1 MNKKKSFA
9 ERNARVSRPERT
21 QVEMQL
27 LSLEQMLPKDHRCR
41 IVWRF
46 VQSLD
51 LEAFYAE
58 IRVTDSDAGRSAIA
72 PEILV
77 SLWFQATLD
86 GISSARELGRRCE
99 TDMPYL
105 WLCGGVSVNYHTLSD
120 FRVAH
125 ADKLDQILT
134 TTIAALMHQDLVTL
148 EELGQD
154 GMRVRASAGSSS
166 FRRKPTLQTLHRK
179 AKEHVD
185 KLREES
191 ESEPSD
197 HAKLDARRKAAAE
210 RAARE
215 QEERIRKALE
225 ESDQLSKQR
234 EKRKRGEGEKTRVST
249 TDREARRMKM
259 ANGGYRPAYNVQF
272 ASDSGA
278 RVIVGVDVTNQGT
291 DGGQLPPMLDQIEE
305 RYDRLPEYMQVDSAY
320 ATKNSVT
327 DAESRGVQVISTVP
341 RADQLKRHGKDP
353 HQRQRGDSDEYERF
367 RARMAEPKYVERYK
381 QRPSIAEFPNAD
393 CRNRGLGQFRVC
405 GVAKVKAV
413 ALWHALAF
421 NFMRMINLGAIES
434 CSTP

>member
-1 MNKKKSFA
+1 MNRKKSFA
-9 ERNARVSRPERT
+9 ERNARVNRPERE

-27 LSLEQMLPKDHRCR
+27 LSLEQMLPNDHRCR

-58 IRVTDSDAGRSAIA
+58 IRVTDSHTGRSAIA

-77 SLWFQATLD
+77 ALWLQATLD
-86 GISSARELGRRCE
+86 GISSARELGRRCT

-125 ADKLDQILT
+125 GDKLDQILT

-166 FRRKPTLQTLHRK
+166 FRRKPTLTALHRK
-179 AKEHVD
+179 AKEHVE

-191 ESEPSD
+191 ESDPQD

-225 ESDQLSKQR
+225 ESEQLSKQR
-234 EKRKRGEGEKTRVST
+234 EKRKPGEGEKTRVST
-249 TDREARRMKM
+249 TDPEARRMKM

-272 ASDSGA
+272 TSDSQA
-278 RVIVGVDVTNQGT
+278 RVIVGVEVTNEGT

-305 RYDRLPEYMQVDSAY
+305 RYDRLPDYVQVDSAY
-320 ATKNSVT
+320 ANKESVR
-327 DAESRGVQVISTVP
+327 DSESRGTKIISTVP
-341 RADQLKRHGKDP
+341 RSEQLRKHGKNP
-353 HQRQRGDSDEYERF
+353 HERQRGDSDEYVAF
-367 RARMAEPKYVERYK
+367 RERMAEAEYQERYK

-393 CRNRGLGQFRVC
+393 CRNRGLHQFRVC
-405 GVAKVKAV
+405 GLVKVKAV
-413 ALWHALAF
+413 TLWHALAF
-421 NFMRMINLGAIES
+421 NFMRMIDLGAI
-434 CSTP
+434 

>member
-185 KLREES
+185 QLREES
-191 ESEPSD
+191 ESESSD

-353 HQRQRGDSDEYERF
+353 HHRQRGDSDEYERF